1 MRTLIS
7 AKNTKRPVTGMTVVR
22 AVPIVRQEDMTCFF
36 IGMEFLVEHPTL
48 GHGMRLAFPYARLL
62 EMDEQTFRA
71 ALHAPPE
78 QREPALPEPEPPK
91 LLKKRSSKQLQP
103 D

>member
-1 MRTLIS
+1 MTHAVTRSQDKRTRH
-7 AKNTKRPVTGMTVVR
+7 AGMTVVR
-22 AVPIVRQEDMTCFF
+22 AVPIVRQEDMTCFLV
-36 IGMEFLVEHPTL
+36 GMEFLVDHPTL

-71 ALHAPPE
+71 ALHAAPE
-78 QREPALPEPEPPK
+78 KIEPASPEPPTP
-91 LLKKRSSKQLQP
+91 LKKRSSKHLQP